1 MSAAGGGDPTPRGRV
16 AVVGSGPAGV
26 CAAARLLDAGFAV
39 ELLDY
44 GVEPPAE
51 LEALGAE
58 LRAAGPQA
66 GERLRA
72 LASRADSGGL
82 AGATRLL
89 RQLAGREAL
98 LDLTQKTR
106 LGSGYVFRELERGHP
121 LIALGPGAPASRSL
135 ARGGLSNVWGA
146 ACYPL
151 AREDYAGWPLAV
163 GALDPH
169 YARAARLLSLS
180 ESEDGLR
187 EAYALHSEARA
198 ALPLNTASARLLE
211 HWQRGAAELAALGVA
226 AGRARL
232 AVRAETSAEGSGC
245 QACGLCLYGCPWD
258 SIYRADWTLRGLE
271 RRSGFRY
278 RPGWLVT
285 RFEELAA
292 GLRVH
297 AQSAAQGA
305 PLQTDCDAL
314 FLAAGTLASLRI
326 AAVSLG
332 RMAERVPLQD
342 NDLYLL
348 PLLRSAGGRA
358 ELSALRFSLNEL
370 ALRFAVDGV
379 PFHLQLYALS
389 PAVLERA
396 GLALLPRALQRR
408 ASALQGRLLLGF
420 LYLPGAHSARIAARL
435 REGAPVAT
443 IELEQRRNPESAR
456 LARAATSWLW
466 RARRALGFAPLAPPI
481 RSTPSGNSGG
491 HLVGGL
497 ALSDAPRGLASDAD
511 GRVCGTRRV
520 FAVDGSALPQLPPQN
535 STFTIMANAD
545 RVAARYA
552 ERVADGSP

>member
-1 MSAAGGGDPTPRGRV
+1 MSGAGGGEPAPRGRV

-26 CAAARLLDAGFAV
+26 GAAARLLDAGFAV

-72 LASRADSGGL
+72 LASRSGSGGL
-82 AGATRLL
+82 AGAVRLA

-106 LGSGYVFRELERGHP
+106 LGSDYVFRELARGLP
-121 LIALGPGAPASRSL
+121 LVAVGSGAPASRSL

-151 AREDYAGWPLAV
+151 ARGDYADWPLAE

-180 ESEDGLR
+180 ECEDGLR
-187 EAYALHSEARA
+187 QVYALHSETRA
-198 ALPLNTASARLLE
+198 ALPLNAATAGLLE
-211 HWQRGAAELAALGVA
+211 HWQRAEAELSRLGVA

-232 AVRAETSAEGSGC
+232 AVRAATDAEGSGC

-258 SIYRADWTLRGLE
+258 AIYRADWTLRGLE
-271 RRSGFRY
+271 RRRGFRY
-278 RPGWLVT
+278 RPGWHVT
-285 RFEELAA
+285 RFEERAA

-297 AQSAAQGA
+297 AQSAGEGA

-332 RMAERVPLQD
+332 LAGQRVRLLD
-342 NDLYLL
+342 NDLYLM
-348 PLLRSAGGRA
+348 PLLRIAGGSA
-358 ELSALRFSLNEL
+358 EASALRFSLNEL
-370 ALRFAVDGV
+370 ALRFAVEGV

-408 ASALQGRLLLGF
+408 AAALQGRLLLGF
-420 LYLPGAHSARIAARL
+420 LYLPGAHSARVAARV
-435 REGAPVAT
+435 REAAPVAVV
-443 IELEQRRNPESAR
+443 ELEQRRNPESAR
-456 LARAATSWLW
+456 LARAAALWLW
-466 RARRALGFAPLAPPI
+466 RARRALGFAPIAPPI

-497 ALSDAPRGLASDAD
+497 ALSREPRGLASDSD

-520 FAVDGSALPQLPPQN
+520 FAVDGAALPALPPQN

-545 RVAARYA
+545 RVAAGHA
-552 ERVADGSP
+552 ERAARGEA